1 MPMAEEL
8 GVSIYPVDSEHSAIF
23 QCLQSGK
30 RDDLDSLIIT
40 ASWGT
45 VPQEND
51 RRIKTCDS
59 RRCAESSKLV
69 NGTKDYD

>member
-40 ASWGT
+40 ASG
-45 VPQEND
+45 D
-51 RRIKTCDS
+51 RSARK
-59 RRCAESSKLV
+59 RQK
-69 NGTKDYD
+69 N